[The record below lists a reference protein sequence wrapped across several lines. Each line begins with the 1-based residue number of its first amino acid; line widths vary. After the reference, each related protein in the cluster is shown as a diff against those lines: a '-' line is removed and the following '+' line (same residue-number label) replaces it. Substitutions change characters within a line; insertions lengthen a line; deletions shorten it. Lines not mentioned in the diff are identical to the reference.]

1 MKTQKLRTPQEI
13 KAEWLRKGLTQN
25 NWARNHGFNL
35 ATVSQV
41 MSGKNTGSRGT
52 GHKIA
57 VMLGLKD
64 GEIIAANDHE

>member
-1 MKTQKLRTPQEI
+1 MRTQKLLTPQEI
-13 KAEWLRKGLTQN
+13 QADWLRKGLGQN
-25 NWARNHGFNL
+25 EWARKNGFSP

-41 MSGKNTGSRGT
+41 LNGKNNGSRGT

-64 GEIIAANDHE
+64 GVIVEESYHA